1 VLFDSSENCGF
12 ADPYDASDCVTTR
25 AIVER
30 REPFLRRA
38 MNMAR
43 SLLFVTAAALLA
55 LGAAGAMADD
65 VKYSEEDGLTYRETT
80 QTIQR
85 PVQHTTM
92 QQRDVTYNRERYTTE
107 LQEVQRTY
115 QVPITEYVWKPETH
129 RSWNP
134 FEPPYVAYRMVQ
146 QTRYETRS
154 ETVKIPVA
162 KREVVPEKITQ
173 QVPVTTQRIAQ
184 EKVVTKVAIGPAG
197 SHATGGAS
205 TMAAGGANNL
215 GNSAMA
221 SSGAGSTND
230 GMGGMAK
237 LDTDPPKQSID
248 WRQGDATARK

>member
-1 VLFDSSENCGF
+1 
-12 ADPYDASDCVTTR
+12 
-25 AIVER
+25 
-30 REPFLRRA
+30 
-38 MNMAR
+38 M
-43 SLLFVTAAALLA
+43 LLA
-55 LGAAGAMADD
+55 LVAGRAMADE
-65 VKYSEEDGLTYRETT
+65 VKYLDEDGITYRETT
-80 QTIQR
+80 QTTQR
-85 PVQHTTM
+85 PVHHTTM

-173 QVPVTTQRIAQ
+173 TVPVTTQRIAQ
-184 EKVVTKVAIGPAG
+184 EKVVTRVAIGPSG
-197 SHATGGAS
+197 SRTGGAAN
-205 TMAAGGANNL
+205 MAAGGAN
-215 GNSAMA
+215 GSGSPGAMA
-221 SSGAGSTND
+221 TSSGAAGPAND

-237 LDTDPPKQSID
+237 LDNDPPKQSPN
-248 WRQGDATARK
+248 WSPSDATARH

>member
-1 VLFDSSENCGF
+1 
-12 ADPYDASDCVTTR
+12 
-25 AIVER
+25 
-30 REPFLRRA
+30 
-38 MNMAR
+38 M
-43 SLLFVTAAALLA
+43 LLA
-55 LGAAGAMADD
+55 LGAGRSMADD
-65 VKYSEEDGLTYRETT
+65 IKFLEENGITYRETT
-80 QTIQR
+80 QTSQR
-85 PVQHTTM
+85 PVAHTTM
-92 QQRDVTYNRERYTTE
+92 QQRDYTYNRERYTTE

-184 EKVVTKVAIGPAG
+184 EKVVTRVAIGPAA
-197 SHATGGAS
+197 SHTTGGAT
-205 TMAAGGANNL
+205 TMAAAGANGSGGAATT
-215 GNSAMA
+215 STDA
-221 SSGAGSTND
+221 GATND

-237 LDTDPPKQSID
+237 LDTDPPKQSPD
-248 WRQGDATARK
+248 WRQSDSTARK